1 MLGVIVSSEGECK
14 MREYVKTVINKKV
27 ERTVEALKRHGFNA
41 TFANSK
47 EDAFSLVTSLVQK
60 GKLIGVGGSMTF
72 KEVRLLD
79 EFQKDDYRF
88 IQT

>member
-1 MLGVIVSSEGECK
+1 MSIEGECK

-27 ERTVEALKRHGFNA
+27 ERTVEALKRHGFN
-41 TFANSK
+41 
-47 EDAFSLVTSLVQK
+47 DAFSLVTSLVQK

>member
-1 MLGVIVSSEGECK
+1 

-27 ERTVEALKRHGFNA
+27 ERTVEA
-41 TFANSK
+41 FANSK

>member
-1 MLGVIVSSEGECK
+1 MLGVIVSIEGECK

-27 ERTVEALKRHGFNA
+27 ERTVEALKRHRFNA
-41 TFANSK
+41 TFVNSN
-47 EDAFSLVTSLVQK
+47 EDAFSLVTSLLQK
-60 GKLIGVGGSMTF
+60 GKVIGVGDSMTF

-79 EFQKDDYRF
+79 KFQKNDYHF

>member
-1 MLGVIVSSEGECK
+1 

-27 ERTVEALKRHGFNA
+27 ERTVEALKRHGF
-41 TFANSK
+41 NSK

>member
-1 MLGVIVSSEGECK
+1 M
-14 MREYVKTVINKKV
+14 
-27 ERTVEALKRHGFNA
+27 KRHRFNA
-41 TFANSK
+41 KILNSN
-47 EDAFSLVTSLVQK
+47 EDAFSLVTSLVHK
-60 GKLIGVGGSMTF
+60 REVIGGSMML

>member
-1 MLGVIVSSEGECK
+1 MLGVIVSIEGECK

-27 ERTVEALKRHGFNA
+27 ERTV
-41 TFANSK
+41 

>member
-1 MLGVIVSSEGECK
+1 MLGVIVSIEGECK
-14 MREYVKTVINKKV
+14 MREYVKTLINKKV
-27 ERTVEALKRHGFNA
+27 ERTVEALKRHRFNA
-41 TFANSK
+41 TFVNSN
-47 EDAFSLVTSLVQK
+47 EDAFSLVTSLVHK
-60 GKLIGVGGSMTF
+60 REVIGGSMML

>member
-1 MLGVIVSSEGECK
+1 MLGVIVSIEGDCK
-14 MREYVKTVINKKV
+14 MREYVKTLINKKV

-41 TFANSK
+41 TFVNSN
-47 EDAFSLVTSLVQK
+47 EDAFSLVTSLVHK
-60 GKLIGVGGSMTF
+60 REVIGGSMML

-79 EFQKDDYRF
+79 KFQKNGYHF

>member
-1 MLGVIVSSEGECK
+1 MLGVIVSIEGECK

-60 GKLIGVGGSMTF
+60 GKLIGVSF
-72 KEVRLLD
+72 KHRW
-79 EFQKDDYRF
+79 KG
-88 IQT
+88 

>member
-1 MLGVIVSSEGECK
+1 

-47 EDAFSLVTSLVQK
+47 EDAFSLVTSLVHK
-60 GKLIGVGGSMTF
+60 REVIGGSMML